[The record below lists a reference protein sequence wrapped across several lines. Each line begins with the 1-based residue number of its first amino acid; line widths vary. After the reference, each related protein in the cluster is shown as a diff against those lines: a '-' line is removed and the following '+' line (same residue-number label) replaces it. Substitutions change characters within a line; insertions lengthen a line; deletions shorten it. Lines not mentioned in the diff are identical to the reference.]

1 MKPTRADLL
10 AALDSLQ
17 GLVGMAR
24 SAAGNDRNPNRAA
37 QVDDYLKRAHD
48 LCVEARS
55 MDPPEAYGK
64 SRFYGRDTRSTAM

>member
-10 AALDSLQ
+10 SAIDSLQ

-24 SAAGNDRNPNRAA
+24 STAANDRNPHRAA

-55 MDPPEAYGK
+55 MDPPDAGHKGRFSGQDNRSEAL
-64 SRFYGRDTRSTAM
+64 